1 MAGKIALSGLQS
13 NLDTDSIITALVSAY
28 STKKDKYVKAQTKL
42 EWKQEAW
49 KDLNKKIYSFYS
61 SKLSSMRFSS
71 AFSVKKATSSS
82 SKATVTAGSNAVS
95 GTQKLKI
102 DKLATSGYLTGGV
115 VSKADSSDTEKIT
128 GSTKLSELG
137 IADGSKISVTV
148 NGEDKNISMDGSNT
162 VNEFVVKLK
171 EAGLD
176 ASFDENNQRF
186 FISAKKSGKEADFS
200 ITANNSAGNDLLNNL
215 KINSVTSADIEKY
228 RKQAAYT
235 AEDINNL
242 IDAAYTKQKT
252 ANLDINDSAAMQKI
266 KDNLSKAKEAATNA
280 NETLATANKNTQ
292 YQIDAW
298 NEIKGMSSL
307 SERSAKLDEV
317 TSRLE
322 ELSAKSADS
331 LTEDEKTE
339 LTKLQAT
346 KDIYTEA
353 ASDTFNMTTIDDKI
367 TELQSQI
374 DSNTAT
380 IASNQQTIDTASA
393 ALADEDGFATYI
405 ADENDKINAQNTAL
419 KDSLTQ
425 LYNTQHENAVNY
437 VARYDEAAAIVN
449 ADTSGMSEEE
459 IAAYKASDEYKN
471 AVAFMGGSADGN
483 GAVRITG
490 ENAQIQLNGATFT
503 SSSNNFQING
513 LTISANAVTGEDEE
527 ISITTDT
534 DVDGIYNMVK
544 DFFKEYNALIKEM
557 DSLYNAESAK
567 GYEPLT
573 DDEKEALTDSEVDK
587 WEKKVKDALLR
598 RDDTL
603 QSVSDAIKG
612 AFNKSYQLN
621 GKTYSLST
629 FGIATGG
636 YFASGENEKSIYHI
650 DGDKDDST
658 SSGNTDKLRAAIA
671 ADPDAVCSFFNQLAQ
686 GVYDTLSKKMAAT
699 SMSSA
704 YTVYNDKKMQSDYK
718 DYKKTISNWE
728 KKIEDYEDKYRK
740 QFTAME
746 KALASLNSNQTA
758 LSGML
763 G

>member
-71 AFSVKKATSSS
+71 AFSVKKSTSSS
-82 SKATVTAGSNAVS
+82 SKATVTASSTAVS

-137 IADGSKISVTV
+137 IADDSKIAVTI

-186 FISAKKSGKEADFS
+186 FISSKKSGRDADFS
-200 ITANNSAGNDLLNNL
+200 ITANNSAGNDLLNSL
-215 KINSVTSADIEKY
+215 KINSVTTSDIEKY

-235 AEDINNL
+235 SEDINNL
-242 IDAAYTKQKT
+242 IESAYTKQKT
-252 ANLDINDSAAMQKI
+252 ARLDINDSAAMQKI
-266 KDNLSKAKEAATNA
+266 KDNLANAKEAATNA
-280 NETLATANKNTQ
+280 NETLTTANKNIE

-298 NEIKGMSSL
+298 NELKNTSSVT
-307 SERSAKLDEV
+307 ERGAKLDAV

-322 ELSAKSADS
+322 ELSSKSADS
-331 LTEDEKTE
+331 LSEAEKTE
-339 LTKLQAT
+339 LAKLQAT

-353 ASDTFNMTTIDDKI
+353 ANDTFNMTTIDDKI
-367 TELQSQI
+367 TELQKQK
-374 DSNTAT
+374 DDNTQT
-380 IASNQQTIDTASA
+380 ITSNQQTIDTATA
-393 ALADEDGFATYI
+393 ALADDAGFTSYI
-405 ADENDKINAQNTAL
+405 NDENAKIDTKNEEL
-419 KDSLTQ
+419 KNSLTE
-425 LYNTQHENAVNY
+425 LYNTQHENAVDY
-437 VARYDEAAAIVN
+437 VAKYDAAYAVIN
-449 ADTSGMSEEE
+449 RDTMGMSDDD
-459 IAAYKASDEYKN
+459 IAAYKNSDEYKQ
-471 AVAFMGGSADGN
+471 ALAFMGGSADGD
-483 GAVRITG
+483 GAVRIVG
-490 ENAQIQLNGATFT
+490 ENAQIRLNGATFT
-503 SSSNNFQING
+503 SNSNNFQING
-513 LTISANAVTGEDEE
+513 LTISANAVTEEGEE

-544 DFFKEYNALIKEM
+544 DFFKEYNGLIKEM
-557 DSLYNAESAK
+557 DSLYNAAAAK

-587 WEKKVKDALLR
+587 WEKKVKEALLR

-612 AFNKSYQLN
+612 AFAKSYEIN
-621 GKTYSLST
+621 GKNYSLSS

-636 YFASGENEKSIYHI
+636 YFASGENEKSIFHI

-671 ADPDAVCSFFNQLAQ
+671 ADPDTVCSFFNQLAQ

-704 YTVYNDKKMQSDYK
+704 YTVYNDKKMQSDYNQ
-718 DYKKTISNWE
+718 YKKTISSWE
-728 KKIEDYEDKYRK
+728 TKIEAYEEKYRK

>member
-49 KDLNKKIYSFYS
+49 KDLNKKIYGFYS

-71 AFSVKKATSSS
+71 AFSVKKASSS
-82 SKATVTAGSNAVS
+82 SNKATVTASSKAVS

-102 DKLATSGYLTGGV
+102 NQLATSGYLTGGV
-115 VSKADSSDTEKIT
+115 VSKADPEDTGKIT

-137 IADGSKISVTV
+137 ITDGSSIAVTV
-148 NGEDKNISMDGSNT
+148 NGEDKNITMNGSST

-200 ITANNSAGNDLLNNL
+200 ITGNNSAGNDLLKRL
-215 KINSVTSADIEKY
+215 QLNSVTNADVEKY
-228 RKQAAYT
+228 RKQAAYS

-242 IDAAYTKQKT
+242 IDTAYAKQKT
-252 ANLDINDSAAMQKI
+252 ARLDISDSAAMQKI
-266 KDNLSKAKEAATNA
+266 KENLSKSKEAATNA
-280 NETLATANKNTQ
+280 NDTLNTANRNMQ

-298 NEIKGMSSL
+298 NDIKSTSSVA
-307 SERSAKLDEV
+307 ERGAKLDALN
-317 TSRLE
+317 SRLE
-322 ELSAKSADS
+322 ELNGKPADS

-339 LTKLQAT
+339 LARLQAT

-353 ASDTFNMTTIDDKI
+353 ANDTFNMTTIDDKI
-367 TELQSQI
+367 AALQENI
-374 DSNTAT
+374 NSNTET
-380 IASNQQTIDTASA
+380 INSNQQTIDTATN
-393 ALADEDGFATYI
+393 ALADDAGFAAYI
-405 ADENDKINAQNTAL
+405 GAENDKIDAKNAELRDN
-419 KDSLTQ
+419 LTQ
-425 LYNTQHENAVNY
+425 LYNTQHENAVTFME
-437 VARYDEAAAIVN
+437 RYDAAQAVLN
-449 ADTSGMSEEE
+449 RDMTGMSENE
-459 IAAYKASDEYKN
+459 IAAYKNSQEYKD
-471 AVAFMGGSADGN
+471 ALDFMGGSADGN
-483 GAVRITG
+483 GAVRIVG

-503 SSSNNFQING
+503 SSTNNFQVNG
-513 LTISANAVTGEDEE
+513 LTISANAVTEEGEE

-557 DSLYNAESAK
+557 DSLYNAPAAK

-587 WEKKVKDALLR
+587 WEKKVKDALFR

-603 QSVSDAIKG
+603 QSVSDALKN
-612 AFNKSYQLN
+612 AFGKSFEMN
-621 GKTYSLST
+621 GKMVSLSS

-636 YFASGENEKSIYHI
+636 YFASGENEKSVFHI

-658 SSGNTDKLRAAIA
+658 SSGNSDKLRAAIA
-671 ADPDAVCSFFNQLAQ
+671 EDPDAVCSFFNQLAQ
-686 GVYDTLSKKMAAT
+686 GVYDALSKKMAAT
-699 SMSSA
+699 SVSSA
-704 YTVYNDKKMQSDYK
+704 YTVYNDKKMQNDYNQ
-718 DYKKTISNWE
+718 YKKTISTWE
-728 KKIEDYEDKYRK
+728 KKIEAYEDKYRK

-746 KALASLNSNQTA
+746 KALANLNSNQTA
-758 LSGML
+758 LSGMM